1 MRYIRET
8 GDFKDIRYLVIG
20 GSAGSMGVILQILQS
35 LKADLSIA
43 IIIVIHRKSNSTK
56 GLADLFSQRCLLEVT
71 EAEEKEEI
79 KPGRIYL
86 APANY
91 HLLIETD
98 GTFSLDTSEKIQFSR
113 PSIDV
118 TFETAAEAFGPALA
132 GLLLSGANSDGSAGL
147 LSIANS
153 GGLTIVQHP
162 DSAEVDFMPKAAI
175 YKTVVDYV
183 IAASELPGFINQIS
197 AAQLSV

>member
-8 GDFKDIRYLVIG
+8 GDFKDIQALVIG
-20 GSAGSMGVILQILQS
+20 GSAGSMGVIIKILQAV
-35 LKADLSIA
+35 KIDLAIA
-43 IIIVIHRKSNSTK
+43 IIIVIHRKSNSTT
-56 GLADLFSQRCLLEVT
+56 GLAELFSHKCVVEVT

-79 KPGRIYL
+79 KPGRVYL

-98 GTFSLDTSEKIQFSR
+98 GTFSLDSSEKIQFSR

-118 TFETAAEAFGPALA
+118 TFETAADAYGQHVA
-132 GLLLSGANSDGSAGL
+132 GLLLSGANSDGSFGL

-153 GGLTIVQHP
+153 GGLTIVQNP
-162 DSAEVDFMPKAAI
+162 DSAEVDFMPRAAI

-183 IAASELPGFINQIS
+183 ISADDLPEFVNRLS